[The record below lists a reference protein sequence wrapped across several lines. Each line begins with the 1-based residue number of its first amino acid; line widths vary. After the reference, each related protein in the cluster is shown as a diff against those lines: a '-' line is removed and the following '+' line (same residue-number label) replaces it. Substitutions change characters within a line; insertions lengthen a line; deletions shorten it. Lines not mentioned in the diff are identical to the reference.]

1 MGLDLM
7 FYKYKGNKK
16 VEELYDFNSYE
27 FKEPL
32 EYIDGV
38 GNLGWGIA
46 KNIMDLNLGEFAEID
61 EYLEEI
67 FNINWLINYEIE
79 ELEVLKNLY
88 DDCVNAVED
97 GYRVFAEISF

>member
-16 VEELYDFNSYE
+16 IEELYDFNSYE

-46 KNIMDLNLGEFAEID
+46 NNIMDLKLGEFAEID
-61 EYLEEI
+61 EYLQTI
-67 FNINWLINYEIE
+67 FDINWLDYEIG

>member
-16 VEELYDFNSYE
+16 IEELYNFNSYE

-38 GNLGWGIA
+38 GNFGWEIA
-46 KNIMDLNLGEFAEID
+46 HNIMDLKLGEFAEVD
-61 EYLEEI
+61 EYLQRI
-67 FNINWLINYEIE
+67 FDINWLNYEIE
-79 ELEVLKNLY
+79 ELEVLKSLY
-88 DDCVNAVED
+88 YDCVNTVED